1 MNKTT
6 LVLLSIA
13 SMAGAAGIASA
24 TPLGVNEVAQG
35 IGSTQSQLAQ
45 GGAGGSNVSTAAQ
58 NIGSNVFQAA
68 LNSNGTASVQTI
80 PEPGTLLLL
89 GIGFVAVAIWQ
100 HRLRRGWTT

>member
-24 TPLGVNEVAQG
+24 TPSGINDVAQG
-35 IGSTQSQLAQ
+35 AGYTQSQLAQ
-45 GGAGGSNVSTAAQ
+45 GGVGGTNVSAAAQ
-58 NIGSNVFQAA
+58 NMGPAVSQAA
-68 LNSNGTASVQTI
+68 LNSNGTASVQTV